1 MSVDQFWV
9 IRHISQIVYQNKIK
23 FYREILD
30 TKKYILGNY
39 HVKLSSG
46 TYYFIGSKLQDK
58 SYQICHTRPCVLFG
72 TYLELQVEFFSDSC
86 WSGNYTYH
94 AFQPYMVSPVIH
106 PDKRERHQDWKSTNI
121 VRKLQIQAI
130 WRNFGMKFFLLSYF
144 FIYLWIIIFHLGLF

>member
-30 TKKYILGNY
+30 IRKYILGNY
-39 HVKLSSG
+39 HIKLSSG

-86 WSGNYTYH
+86 WSENNLETSQF
-94 AFQPYMVSPVIH
+94 AFWHKQ
-106 PDKRERHQDWKSTNI
+106 ERIWTKTIMYSGSKSLNHTLYKI
-121 VRKLQIQAI
+121 WAHLAI
-130 WRNFGMKFFLLSYF
+130 ICYSNQHRD
-144 FIYLWIIIFHLGLF
+144 